1 MLSNIKAV
9 ADKFGCE
16 FREDAPMSD
25 YTSFKTGGPAEL
37 VVMPNSIEALSA
49 LISACRES
57 EIKPYIIGNG
67 SNILVSDSGLHG
79 VVLRLAKG
87 LSELKCLGDGVIYAD
102 AGVSL
107 SKLCAFALS
116 NNLSGLEF
124 AYGIPGTA
132 GGAAYMN
139 AGAYGGEMKDVLCS
153 VSHINFDGEVGC
165 FEKES
170 LKLGYRC
177 SAYTDSN
184 LIITGLTLK
193 LKNGDYDEIKAAMNL
208 NLNKRKSKQP
218 LEYPSAGS
226 TFKRPVG
233 YFAGGLIEQC
243 GLKGYSIGGAEVSE
257 KHAGFIINKGGATT
271 NDVLS
276 LIKYVQNKVFT
287 ETGVHLET
295 EVKYIG

>member
-37 VVMPNSIEALSA
+37 VIMPNSIEALSA

-67 SNILVSDSGLHG
+67 SNILVSDNGLRG

-165 FEKES
+165 FEKEN

-218 LEYPSAGS
+218 LEYPDRKS
-226 TFKRPVG
+226 V
-233 YFAGGLIEQC
+233 
-243 GLKGYSIGGAEVSE
+243 V
-257 KHAGFIINKGGATT
+257 
-271 NDVLS
+271 
-276 LIKYVQNKVFT
+276 
-287 ETGVHLET
+287 
-295 EVKYIG
+295 

>member
-37 VVMPNSIEALSA
+37 VIMPNSIEALSA

-67 SNILVSDSGLHG
+67 SNILVSDSGLRG

-87 LSELKCLGDGVIYAD
+87 LSELKYLGDGVIYAD

-153 VSHINFDGEVGC
+153 VSHINFDGEIGC

-243 GLKGYSIGGAEVSE
+243 GLKGYSIGGAEVS
-257 KHAGFIINKGGATT
+257 
-271 NDVLS
+271 
-276 LIKYVQNKVFT
+276 
-287 ETGVHLET
+287 
-295 EVKYIG
+295 

>member
-37 VVMPNSIEALSA
+37 VIMPNSIEALSA

-67 SNILVSDSGLHG
+67 SNILVSDNGLRG

-139 AGAYGGEMKDVLCS
+139 AGAYGE
-153 VSHINFDGEVGC
+153 
-165 FEKES
+165 
-170 LKLGYRC
+170 RC
-177 SAYTDSN
+177 SELCVAH
-184 LIITGLTLK
+184 K
-193 LKNGDYDEIKAAMNL
+193 
-208 NLNKRKSKQP
+208 
-218 LEYPSAGS
+218 
-226 TFKRPVG
+226 F
-233 YFAGGLIEQC
+233 
-243 GLKGYSIGGAEVSE
+243 
-257 KHAGFIINKGGATT
+257 
-271 NDVLS
+271 
-276 LIKYVQNKVFT
+276 
-287 ETGVHLET
+287 
-295 EVKYIG
+295 

>member
-37 VVMPNSIEALSA
+37 VIMPNSIEALSA

-67 SNILVSDSGLHG
+67 SNILVSDSGLRG

-87 LSELKCLGDGVIYAD
+87 LSELKYLGDGVIYAD

-226 TFKRPVG
+226 TFKRPEG

>member
-37 VVMPNSIEALSA
+37 VIMPNSIEALSA

-67 SNILVSDSGLHG
+67 SNILVSDNGLRG

-132 GGAAYMN
+132 GGDRAR
-139 AGAYGGEMKDVLCS
+139 AGWRPSRPRRRRAG
-153 VSHINFDGEVGC
+153 
-165 FEKES
+165 
-170 LKLGYRC
+170 
-177 SAYTDSN
+177 SARSG
-184 LIITGLTLK
+184 TGLSAPGHGWTRWRESISG
-193 LKNGDYDEIKAAMNL
+193 NPR
-208 NLNKRKSKQP
+208 RKSAAGCSLSGQRRWCDR
-218 LEYPSAGS
+218 SA
-226 TFKRPVG
+226 
-233 YFAGGLIEQC
+233 A
-243 GLKGYSIGGAEVSE
+243 
-257 KHAGFIINKGGATT
+257 
-271 NDVLS
+271 
-276 LIKYVQNKVFT
+276 
-287 ETGVHLET
+287 
-295 EVKYIG
+295 